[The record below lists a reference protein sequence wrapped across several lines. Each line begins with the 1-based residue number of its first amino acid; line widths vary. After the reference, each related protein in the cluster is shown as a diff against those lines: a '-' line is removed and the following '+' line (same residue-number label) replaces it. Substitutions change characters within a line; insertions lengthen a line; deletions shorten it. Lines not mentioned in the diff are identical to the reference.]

1 MTNNWWLN
9 DERRASI
16 VCLSMD
22 ERENMAKTVCFF
34 LADER
39 FISFLFPTFNYT
51 FRCVHAQFSNTIIL
65 SDPKA
70 LVLHNVLFTQHT
82 QKKCAT
88 EQAIHELESE
98 RFIFFFANIRYLDIL
113 TLNFRVRK
121 RVILKIVKHSPQ
133 REKGRSSRDDLDEV
147 LFFPLATRFRIGHSK
162 KKMKT

>member
-98 RFIFFFANIRYLDIL
+98 RFIFFRKYPLLGYFNIKLPRSQKGHPENSK
-113 TLNFRVRK
+113 TFTPERK
-121 RVILKIVKHSPQ
+121 R
-133 REKGRSSRDDLDEV
+133 EE
-147 LFFPLATRFRIGHSK
+147 
-162 KKMKT
+162 